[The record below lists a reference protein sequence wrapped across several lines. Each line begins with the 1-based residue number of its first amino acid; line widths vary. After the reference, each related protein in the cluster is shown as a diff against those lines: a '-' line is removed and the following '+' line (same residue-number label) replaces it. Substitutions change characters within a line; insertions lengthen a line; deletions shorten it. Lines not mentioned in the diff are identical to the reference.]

1 MRDAQRLDLATE
13 AELVFSRSEVPQ
25 VRQQL
30 DRLIVALRLLDR
42 DEVLHLPPQYRLLA
56 GELGQMLRPCVRGRA
71 LALGLLARSLL
82 GRDELS
88 LGGRTLF
95 TLLRGN

>member
-1 MRDAQRLDLATE
+1 
-13 AELVFSRSEVPQ
+13 
-25 VRQQL
+25 
-30 DRLIVALRLLDR
+30 
-42 DEVLHLPPQYRLLA
+42 
-56 GELGQMLRPCVRGRA
+56 MLRPCVRGRA